1 MIEPV
6 IGWCKETGGLSRTRF
21 VGHERIQNDGLLVH
35 LNDIHSM
42 TGFLRNHKAHL
53 ERLSAT
59 GRPEVL
65 TINGKARVVIQ
76 DAAAYQRL
84 LDALEELDTTRILRE
99 RLKSLQSGE
108 PGVPAEQ
115 VLAEVRNTLGI
126 KPQ

>member
-1 MIEPV
+1 MV
-6 IGWCKETGGLSRTRF
+6 QLT
-21 VGHERIQNDGLLVH
+21 
-35 LNDIHSM
+35 DIHSM

-76 DAAAYQRL
+76 DAAAYQQL
-84 LDALEELDTTRILRE
+84 LDALEELDATKILRE
-99 RLKSLQSGE
+99 RMKSLQSGE

-115 VLAEVRNTLGI
+115 VLGEVRSTLGI